1 MIHYNVWF
9 TFKDGADQEAELRKI
24 AAFLDGLKGRDLL
37 HDFKLLKGS
46 APGNTLPPFQA
57 IIMFVDASQFNRPF
71 GEVRA
76 LGVHT
81 GEHGAVIAN
90 VKSIMG
96 ETFEEI

>member
-9 TFKDGADQEAELRKI
+9 TFKGATDEEVELRKI
-24 AAFLDGLKGRDLL
+24 AGFLDGLKSRSLV

-46 APGNTLPPFQA
+46 APGNTLPRYQA
-57 IIMFVDASQFNRPF
+57 IIMFVDATQLGRPF
-71 GEVRA
+71 GAVRA

-90 VKSIMG
+90 VESIMA